1 MMKNNVLVTGGTG
14 FLGMHI
20 IFQLLQKGYHVK
32 TTVRSLKS
40 KDNVIKI
47 LKNNGIT
54 DFTQLSFVE
63 LDLSKDAGWKEA
75 MLDCEYVLSVASP
88 VFFGKFEN
96 EDELIRP
103 AIDGITRILK
113 AAKAAKV
120 KRVVMTSNFGA
131 IGFSNSDK
139 TSITTEAFW
148 TDEFAKGLSAYEKSK
163 LIAEKEAWKFME
175 NETELEFAT
184 INPVAIF
191 GPSQSSHVS
200 GSFDLLKNLLNGSM
214 KRVINIPLNV
224 VDVRDVADLHIR
236 AMITKEANGERFIA
250 SADGE
255 ISMEDIA
262 HLLRQ
267 KRPDLISKMP
277 QKTLPNVAIRA
288 AALFNK
294 HAKEGKLMINMNR
307 QISNEKAK
315 KMLGWTP
322 ISTKEEAVLAA
333 VDSLAKYGLLD

>member
-1 MMKNNVLVTGGTG
+1 MKNNVLVTGGTG

-20 IFQLLQKGYHVK
+20 IFQLLQQGYQVK

-40 KDNVIKI
+40 KEKVIEI
-47 LKNNGIT
+47 LQNNGIT
-54 DFTQLSFVE
+54 DFTHLSFVE
-63 LDLSKDAGWKEA
+63 LDLSKDEGWKEA

-88 VFFGKFEN
+88 VFFGKFKN
-96 EDELIRP
+96 EEELISP
-103 AIDGITRILK
+103 AIEGITRILQ
-113 AAKAAKV
+113 AAKEAKV

-131 IGFSNSDK
+131 IGFSNADK
-139 TSITTEAFW
+139 NSITTEAYW
-148 TDEFAKGLSAYEKSK
+148 TDELAKGLSVYEKSK

-191 GPSQSSHVS
+191 GPSQSNHVS

-224 VDVRDVADLHIR
+224 VDARDVADLHIR
-236 AMITKEANGERFIA
+236 AMITPEANGERFIA

-255 ISMEDIA
+255 ISMADIA
-262 HLLRQ
+262 HLLQRE
-267 KRPDLISKMP
+267 RPELVDKMP
-277 QKTLPNVAIRA
+277 KKTLPNAAIRA
-288 AALFNK
+288 AALFSK
-294 HAKEGKLMINMNR
+294 HAKEGELMINMNR
-307 QISNEKAK
+307 QISNSKARDV
-315 KMLGWTP
+315 LGWKP

>member
-1 MMKNNVLVTGGTG
+1 MKNNVLVTGGTG

-20 IFQLLQKGYHVK
+20 IFQLLQKGYRVK

-88 VFFGKFEN
+88 VFFGKFKN

-163 LIAEKEAWKFME
+163 LIAEKEAWKFMG

-267 KRPDLISKMP
+267 KRPDLVSKMP
-277 QKTLPNVAIRA
+277 QKTLPNIAIRA

-294 HAKEGKLMINMNR
+294 HAKEGELMINMNR

>member
-20 IFQLLQKGYHVK
+20 IFQLLQKGYNVK

-40 KDNVIKI
+40 KDKVIEV
-47 LKNNGIT
+47 LRNNGIA
-54 DFTQLSFVE
+54 DFAQLSFAEV
-63 LDLSKDAGWKEA
+63 DLSKDAGWKEA
-75 MLDCEYVLSVASP
+75 MLDRDYVLSVASP
-88 VFFGKFEN
+88 VFFGKFKN

-103 AIDGITRILK
+103 AIEGITRILK
-113 AAKAAKV
+113 AAKEAKV

-131 IGFSNSDK
+131 IGFSNADK
-139 TSITTEAFW
+139 NTITTEEYW
-148 TDEFAKGLSAYEKSK
+148 TDENVKGLSAYEKSK

-200 GSFDLLKNLLNGSM
+200 GSFELLTGLLNGSM

-224 VDVRDVADLHIR
+224 VDARDVADLHIR
-236 AMITKEANGERFIA
+236 AMITPEANGERFIA

-255 ISMEDIA
+255 ISMADIA
-262 HLLRQ
+262 TLLRQ
-267 KRPDLISKMP
+267 ERPELVSKMP
-277 QKTLPNVAIRA
+277 SKTLPNAAIKV

-294 HAKEGKLMINMNR
+294 HAKEGELMINMNR
-307 QISNEKAK
+307 QISNAKAK
-315 KMLGWTP
+315 DILGWAP

-333 VDSLAKYGLLD
+333 VDSLAKYHLLD

>member
-1 MMKNNVLVTGGTG
+1 MKNNVLVTGGTG

>member
-1 MMKNNVLVTGGTG
+1 MKNNVLVTGGTG

-20 IFQLLQKGYHVK
+20 IFQLLQKGYRVK

-54 DFTQLSFVE
+54 DFTHLSFVE

-88 VFFGKFEN
+88 VFFGKFKN

-224 VDVRDVADLHIR
+224 VDARDVADLHIR

-250 SADGE
+250 STDGE

-267 KRPDLISKMP
+267 KRPDLVSKMP
-277 QKTLPNVAIRA
+277 QKTLPNIAIRA

-294 HAKEGKLMINMNR
+294 HAKEGELMINMNR

-315 KMLGWTP
+315 KILGWTP